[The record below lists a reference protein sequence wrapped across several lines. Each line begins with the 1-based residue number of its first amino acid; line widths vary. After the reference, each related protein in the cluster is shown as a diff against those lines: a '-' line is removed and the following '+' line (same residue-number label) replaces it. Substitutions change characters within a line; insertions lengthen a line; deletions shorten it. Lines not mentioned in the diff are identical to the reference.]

1 MEEKMIIVNQV
12 KSNRSEFMVWQVAI
26 TGEPFAQYCKSPLK
40 ALRFA
45 FMLKKNKGVKI
56 AMESIA
62 TLQQE
67 ISRQKEVQQPEAE
80 KNADVAE
87 YVEVEDSWPAAKQ
100 FRSLKAKHPDAILLF
115 KEKDFYTAHC
125 QDAEEISEILGIV
138 ITKTGRRYTCSFPHT
153 ALDTYLPK
161 LVRAGKRIAICESN
175 QEAAT

>member
-26 TGEPFAQYCKSPLK
+26 TGEPFAQYCKNPLK

-45 FMLKKNKGVKI
+45 FMLKKSKGVKI

-67 ISRQKEVQQPEAE
+67 ISRQKEAE
-80 KNADVAE
+80 QKKSDAE
-87 YVEVEDSWPAAKQ
+87 HVELEELSATVRQ
-100 FRSLKAKHPDAILLF
+100 FKELKAKHPDALF
-115 KEKDFYTAHC
+115 LFREDDFYTAYSE
-125 QDAEEISEILGIV
+125 DAECISELLDIV
-138 ITKTGRRYTCSFPHT
+138 ITKKGKRNTASFPKH

-161 LVRAGKRIAICESN
+161 LVKAGKRIAICDTN
-175 QEAAT
+175 NEAAA

>member
-45 FMLKKNKGVKI
+45 FMLKKSKGVKI

-67 ISRQKEVQQPEAE
+67 ISRQKEAAQEQDSTEAE
-80 KNADVAE
+80 SV
-87 YVEVEDSWPAAKQ
+87 
-100 FRSLKAKHPDAILLF
+100 LL
-115 KEKDFYTAHC
+115 
-125 QDAEEISEILGIV
+125 S
-138 ITKTGRRYTCSFPHT
+138 
-153 ALDTYLPK
+153 
-161 LVRAGKRIAICESN
+161 
-175 QEAAT
+175 EAAA

>member
-45 FMLKKNKGVKI
+45 FMLKKSKGVKI

-67 ISRQKEVQQPEAE
+67 ISRQKEAEQKPVEAE
-80 KNADVAE
+80 CIEMD
-87 YVEVEDSWPAAKQ
+87 EVSASVKQ
-100 FRSLKAKHPDAILLF
+100 FKDLKAKHPDAILLF
-115 KEKDFYTAHC
+115 REEDFYTAYS
-125 QDAEEISEILGIV
+125 QDAEECSEILGIA
-138 ITKTGRRYTCSFPHT
+138 IEKKSRRNTATFPKN

-161 LVRAGKRIAICESN
+161 LVAAGKRIAIVEPTK
-175 QEAAT
+175 EATA

>member
-45 FMLKKNKGVKI
+45 FMLKKSKGVKI
-56 AMESIA
+56 SMESIA

-67 ISRQKEVQQPEAE
+67 ISRQKEAE
-80 KNADVAE
+80 QK
-87 YVEVEDSWPAAKQ
+87 PAAAECIEMDEVSASVKQ
-100 FRSLKAKHPDAILLF
+100 FKELKAKHPDAILLF
-115 KEKDFYTAHC
+115 QEKDFYTAYS
-125 QDAEEISEILGIV
+125 QDAEEVSEILDIV
-138 ITKTGRRYTCSFPHT
+138 ITKKGKRNTASFPHH

-161 LVRAGKRIAICESN
+161 LVAAGKRIAIVEPTK
-175 QEAAT
+175 EAAA

>member
-45 FMLKKNKGVKI
+45 FMLKKSKGMKI

-67 ISRQKEVQQPEAE
+67 ISRQKEAEQKKSEAE
-80 KNADVAE
+80 H
-87 YVEVEDSWPAAKQ
+87 VELEELSATVRQ
-100 FRSLKAKHPDAILLF
+100 FKELKSKHPDALF
-115 KEKDFYTAHC
+115 LFREDDFYTAYSE
-125 QDAEEISEILGIV
+125 DAECISELLDIV
-138 ITKTGRRYTCSFPHT
+138 ITKKGKRNTASFPAH

-161 LVRAGKRIAICESN
+161 LVKAGKRIAICDTKT
-175 QEAAT
+175 EAAA

>member
-45 FMLKKNKGVKI
+45 FMLKKSKGVKI

-67 ISRQKEVQQPEAE
+67 ISRQKEAEQKPAEAE
-80 KNADVAE
+80 CIEMDEASASV
-87 YVEVEDSWPAAKQ
+87 KQ
-100 FRSLKAKHPDAILLF
+100 FKDLKAKHPDAILLF
-115 KEKDFYTAHC
+115 REEDFYTAYS
-125 QDAEEISEILGIV
+125 QDAEEVSEILGIV
-138 ITKTGRRYTCSFPHT
+138 LTKKGRRNTASFPQH

-161 LVRAGKRIAICESN
+161 LVAAGKRIAIVEPTK
-175 QEAAT
+175 EAAA

>member
-45 FMLKKNKGVKI
+45 FMLKKSKGVKI

-67 ISRQKEVQQPEAE
+67 ISRQREAE
-80 KNADVAE
+80 RQ
-87 YVEVEDSWPAAKQ
+87 AAHEAGAAV
-100 FRSLKAKHPDAILLF
+100 L
-115 KEKDFYTAHC
+115 
-125 QDAEEISEILGIV
+125 EEASKG
-138 ITKTGRRYTCSFPHT
+138 
-153 ALDTYLPK
+153 
-161 LVRAGKRIAICESN
+161 
-175 QEAAT
+175 AAA

>member
-45 FMLKKNKGVKI
+45 FMLKKSKGVKI

-67 ISRQKEVQQPEAE
+67 ISRQKEAAQEQNHTHAE
-80 KNADVAE
+80 C
-87 YVEVEDSWPAAKQ
+87 VEMEEVSASVRQ
-100 FRSLKAKHPDAILLF
+100 FKELKAKHPDALLLF
-115 KEKDFYTAHC
+115 REDDFYTAYS
-125 QDAEEISEILGIV
+125 QDAEEVSEILDIV
-138 ITKTGRRYTCSFPHT
+138 ITKKGRRNTASFPQH

-161 LVRAGKRIAICESN
+161 LVAAGKRIAICEPSK
-175 QEAAT
+175 EAAA

>member
-45 FMLKKNKGVKI
+45 FMLKKSKGVKI
-56 AMESIA
+56 SMESIA

-67 ISRQKEVQQPEAE
+67 ISLQKELQPEAE
-80 KNADVAE
+80 KKADVAE
-87 YVEVEDSWPAAKQ
+87 YVEVDDTWPAAKQ

-115 KEKDFYTAHC
+115 REKDVYTAHC
-125 QDAEEISEILGIV
+125 QDAEEVSEILDIV
-138 ITKTGRRYTCSFPHT
+138 LTKSGRRNTCSFPHT
-153 ALDTYLPK
+153 ALDIYLPK
-161 LVRAGKRIAICESN
+161 LVKAGKRIAICESN
-175 QEAAT
+175 QEAAA

>member
-45 FMLKKNKGVKI
+45 FMLKKSKGVKI

-67 ISRQKEVQQPEAE
+67 ISRQKEAE
-80 KNADVAE
+80 QKPAE
-87 YVEVEDSWPAAKQ
+87 TECIEMDEVSASVKQ
-100 FRSLKAKHPDAILLF
+100 FKDLKAKHPDAILLF
-115 KEKDFYTAHC
+115 REEDFYTAYS
-125 QDAEEISEILGIV
+125 QDAEEVSEILGIV
-138 ITKTGRRYTCSFPHT
+138 ITKKGRSNTASFPQH

-161 LVRAGKRIAICESN
+161 LVAAGKRIAIVEPTK
-175 QEAAT
+175 EAAA

>member
-45 FMLKKNKGVKI
+45 FMLKKSKGVKI

-67 ISRQKEVQQPEAE
+67 ISRQKEAEQKPAEAE
-80 KNADVAE
+80 CIKMDEPSASVR
-87 YVEVEDSWPAAKQ
+87 Q
-100 FRSLKAKHPDAILLF
+100 FKELKANHPDAILLF
-115 KEKDFYTAHC
+115 REEDFYTAYS
-125 QDAEEISEILGIV
+125 QDAEEVGEILDIV
-138 ITKTGRRYTCSFPHT
+138 ITKKGRRNTASFPQH

-161 LVRAGKRIAICESN
+161 LVAAGKRIAICDPST
-175 QEAAT
+175 EAAA